1 MIIGINLS
9 MAFDKK
15 DLIRKEKEIVMF
27 REIRNMEKSQKRHRK
42 SICVFWTVI

>member
-1 MIIGINLS
+1 MTIGINLS

-27 REIRNMEKSQKRHRK
+27 REFRNMKNSQKRRRK